1 MSSREDFQEF
11 LADLSLTVPTLRDC
25 QMIDWA
31 ILILWAYAM
40 LWPVKSR
47 AQTLLLIST
56 VEFLWGVYDLSIGE
70 FAQCIPFFF
79 YSLVTVASCLRNQ
92 EKQTQ

>member
-11 LADLSLTVPTLRDC
+11 LKDLSLAVPTLLDY
-25 QMIDWA
+25 QMIDWM
-31 ILILWAYAM
+31 ILALWAYAV
-40 LWPVKSR
+40 LWPAKSR
-47 AQTLLLIST
+47 ALTLLSISI

-79 YSLVTVASCLRNQ
+79 YSLVTVVSCLRNQ